1 MKKLVLT
8 LLIYFL
14 SLSNFA
20 HATDNDKLLNCAGVF
35 TSTQFIKQGDLP
47 DGDLAYKE
55 ISLSAAK
62 FIRTYLLDQN
72 IAESKINS
80 GINSKVDELY
90 GKAYNDTILNE
101 CYEYVYNSIAGSKEK
116 IEEISRTIYGG

>member
-20 HATDNDKLLNCAGVF
+20 HAIDNDKLLNCAGVF

-72 IAESKINS
+72 ITESKINS

-116 IEEISRTIYGG
+116 IEKISRTIYGG